1 MKLLINLANIREW
14 RPIATQ
20 IPADRINPYIQEAQ
34 QFDLKQL
41 LGDALYADFLAK
53 YDVSG
58 DPQYANYQA
67 LLKGGTYTYGAVTL
81 ENPGLIPFLVYMTL
95 ARFYN
100 NNQVNATRYGL
111 VSKLAEES
119 EAVDWRG
126 IAAAV
131 AELRANA
138 RAFADDLTKFLGT
151 MQTSYPLFN
160 RRTDG
165 GPMEGGGVKFF
176 DPDDTNDLT
185 GNGRTTISL

>member
-41 LGDALYADFLAK
+41 LGDALYVDFLAK
-53 YDVSG
+53 YDVTG

-67 LLKGGTYTYGAVTL
+67 LLKGGTYTYGGVTL

-95 ARFYN
+95 ARFFN

-111 VSKLAEES
+111 VNKLVDES
-119 EAVDWRG
+119 EVVDWRG

-131 AELRANA
+131 AELRANG
-138 RAFADDLTKFLGT
+138 RAFADDLTKYLDNNPTLF
-151 MQTSYPLFN
+151 PLYN

-176 DPDDTNDLT
+176 DPDDTNFT
-185 GNGRTTISL
+185 GNGRTNISL